1 MSLFR
6 RLALRVGQELA
17 RNPDARRKAAQVL
30 AKTQR
35 VLNDDIKPMAQQA
48 WREAQPQIRQ
58 AKRKIKRVADEVRE
72 EYRKGRDGEED

>member
-17 RNPDARRKAAQVL
+17 RKPAARAKAAQVL

-35 VLNDDIKPMAQQA
+35 VLDDDVKPRNPAA
-48 WREAQPQIRQ
+48 H
-58 AKRKIKRVADEVRE
+58 
-72 EYRKGRDGEED
+72 